1 MQPWKAETINEEK
14 MLTVRQAV
22 LEDAVL
28 IAPLFNTY
36 RLFYKQLP
44 DLRGAEI
51 FIKERLQKNESVI
64 FLCLEDDML
73 LGFTQLY
80 PIFSSVSMR
89 KAWLLNDLFVDKSVR
104 GKGIGTALL
113 EAAKK
118 HCKATDGKWLL
129 LQTGK
134 DNLNAQA
141 LYSKNGW
148 MLESDLFYQLNV

>member
-1 MQPWKAETINEEK
+1 M
-14 MLTVRQAV
+14 
-22 LEDAVL
+22 EDVVL

-44 DLRGAEI
+44 DIEGAEI

-64 FLCLEDDML
+64 FLCFENEVLC
-73 LGFTQLY
+73 GFTQLY
-80 PIFSSVSMR
+80 PIFSSVNMR
-89 KAWLLNDLFVDKSVR
+89 NAWLLNDLFVDENAR

-148 MLESDLFYQLNV
+148 MLESDLFYQFNV